1 MDWNDLR
8 FYLAIARSGTLS
20 AAAKRLNVTQST
32 VGRRLAALES
42 TMGVRLLQRVADGYQ
57 ETLAGES
64 IRPFVERI
72 EADALALERQV
83 AGQDTR
89 LEGIVRITS
98 LQMVACHLLGPC
110 FAVLHHNHPGITLE
124 VTPNLPAT
132 ALSAHDV
139 DISVRLTP
147 FEQHELVVRRLGAMG
162 FGLYAAMSYLER
174 YGEPDVRDGCAGHRL
189 TTFPDDNLPI
199 HAVWLAEHATEA
211 KVVMKTDNY
220 ELQHWEV
227 LCGGAVGLLPR
238 FRGDAEPTLHRLDVG
253 HSIPSSEIS
262 LAVHRENRNTPRVR
276 VVLDCIF
283 ESVRRRSAALD
294 PDTGSPVPEG
304 FPLS

>member
-83 AGQDTR
+83 SGQDTR
-89 LEGIVRITS
+89 LEGAVRITS
-98 LQMVACHLLGPC
+98 LQMVACHLLSPC
-110 FAVLHHNHPGITLE
+110 FAMLHHNHPDITLE
-124 VTPNLPAT
+124 VTHNLPTT

-147 FEQHELVVRRLGAMG
+147 FEQHELVVRKLGSMA
-162 FGLYAAMSYLER
+162 FGLYAATSYLDQ
-174 YGEPDVRDGCAGHRL
+174 YGEPDIHNGCAGHRL
-189 TTFPDDNLPI
+189 MTFPDDNLPI
-199 HAVWLAEHATEA
+199 QAVWLAEHAAEA
-211 KVVMKTDNY
+211 RIVMKTDNY

-238 FRGDAEPTLHRLDVG
+238 FRGDAEPSLHRIDTG
-253 HSIPSSEIS
+253 HLIPSSEIS

-283 ESVRRRSAALD
+283 DLVRRRSAALN
-294 PDTGSPVPEG
+294 PNTASQ
-304 FPLS
+304 